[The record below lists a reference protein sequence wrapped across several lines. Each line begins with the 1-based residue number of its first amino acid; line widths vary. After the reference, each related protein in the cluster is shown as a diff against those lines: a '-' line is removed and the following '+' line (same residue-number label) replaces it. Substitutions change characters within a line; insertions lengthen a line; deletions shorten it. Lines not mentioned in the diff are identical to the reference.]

1 MSLFKKKK
9 KEDNFIRD
17 GYTPANKID
26 YEGKTLEC
34 INYEGEECPIDQ
46 MALSDVKY
54 KAMCRAFKYK
64 TPIRIALYEK
74 FDDTTFSSL
83 VNTLMGVHNVNR
95 EHFLEIE
102 FELWKLGQAMLDHN
116 IFIHYLSPIS
126 QGSKLMNII
135 NIFCYSREQ
144 AKAIEDAYS
153 SKNIERL
160 GIAELDRRL
169 DNITPQMVPEE
180 ISEVLAK

>member
-83 VNTLMGVHNVNR
+83 VNTLG
-95 EHFLEIE
+95 
-102 FELWKLGQAMLDHN
+102 
-116 IFIHYLSPIS
+116 SPT
-126 QGSKLMNII
+126 L
-135 NIFCYSREQ
+135 
-144 AKAIEDAYS
+144 
-153 SKNIERL
+153 
-160 GIAELDRRL
+160 
-169 DNITPQMVPEE
+169 
-180 ISEVLAK
+180 